1 MKKPKFYTEIAYI
14 LGIVFL
20 PLGTSLMEKAD
31 LGLSMVIAPA
41 YLIHLKL
48 SPYFSFITF
57 GAASYIFQALVLV
70 LLSVILKKFKI
81 SYLFSFVTAVIY
93 GFVLDGYIALTS
105 GLTVDTLPMRI
116 VFFVVGLVT
125 AAFGIAMFFNTYF
138 SPEAY
143 DVFVKDIAQKKNLSF
158 GKVKTAYDMTS
169 LVLSVILSFSFFG
182 WLHFEGIHI
191 GTFVTACV
199 NGTLIG
205 FFSNFLKKHFELT
218 DALPFR
224 KFFER

>member
-14 LGIVFL
+14 LGIILL
-20 PLGTSLMEKAD
+20 PFGTSLMTKAD

-57 GAASYIFQALVLV
+57 GAASYIFQAFILI

-93 GFVLDGYIALTS
+93 GFVLDGFVALTS
-105 GLTVDTLPMRI
+105 GLPADSIVMRI
-116 VFFVVGLVT
+116 ILFAVGLVT
-125 AAFGIAMFFNTYF
+125 AALGIAMFFITYF

-143 DVFVKDIAQKKNLSF
+143 DVFVKDIAEKKNLNF
-158 GKVKTAYDMTS
+158 GKTKTAYDMTS
-169 LVLSVILSFSFFG
+169 LALSVILSFCFFG
-182 WLHFEGIHI
+182 WLHFEGINI
-191 GTFVTACV
+191 GTFITACV

-205 FFSNFLKKHFELT
+205 LFRNFFKKHFELT
-218 DALPFR
+218 DALPLR